1 MEPFGVHWNESIAG
15 VVDVFIE
22 ASMRRQAL
30 ARLLLGN
37 VLRFLHDQYF
47 TMVETHV
54 PAQNEPAV
62 ALFRGLGFQQV
73 DTGHRYRRI

>member
-1 MEPFGVHWNESIAG
+1 
-15 VVDVFIE
+15 
-22 ASMRRQAL
+22 
-30 ARLLLGN
+30 
-37 VLRFLHDQYF
+37 
-47 TMVETHV
+47 MVETHV